1 MTILIEPKSYSTS
14 LANRYLFR
22 DSKCLGCKCFSP
34 GERRRIYH
42 PFTRG
47 TMIRK
52 KRNPP
57 MMFVCTT
64 RFDDGKCPED
74 CEYNKEV
81 REERFAD
88 GWKTAII

>member
-1 MTILIEPKSYSTS
+1 
-14 LANRYLFR
+14 
-22 DSKCLGCKCFSP
+22 
-34 GERRRIYH
+34 
-42 PFTRG
+42 
-47 TMIRK
+47 MIRK